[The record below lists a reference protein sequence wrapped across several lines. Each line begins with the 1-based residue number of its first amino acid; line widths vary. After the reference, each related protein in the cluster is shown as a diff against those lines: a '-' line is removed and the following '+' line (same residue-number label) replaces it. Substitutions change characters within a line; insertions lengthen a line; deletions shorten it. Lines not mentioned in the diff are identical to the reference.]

1 MILSLERPIHTI
13 QHTSGGKPLL
23 TILAQKI
30 EINQHG
36 VVPKIVSRTT
46 QYQLY
51 FSATKINT
59 VPLPINLFCCFVVN
73 FSYIFLLH
81 LSGLLCHVWIGA
93 SKYVMQTGANDDT
106 CMQEEEWT
114 TSDEITVSHFVAFVT
129 IAITILWLQ
138 CHLNYTE
145 LYSQWVPSLQEA
157 LI

>member
-81 LSGLLCHVWIGA
+81 LSGLLCHV
-93 SKYVMQTGANDDT
+93 
-106 CMQEEEWT
+106 
-114 TSDEITVSHFVAFVT
+114 
-129 IAITILWLQ
+129 
-138 CHLNYTE
+138 
-145 LYSQWVPSLQEA
+145 
-157 LI
+157 